1 MDRPCVAPR
10 TPNPGLARTVQEVQ
24 RALASASADFQ
35 AAIGLA
41 TAAVAAQ
48 EAERQRW
55 EVLTAALHRRL
66 AVQQEES
73 ADFSAVLMGWAVSLG
88 PLTRPVPRPLASR
101 RGWLSWFFWTSIT
114 DACVLDCSSFESAAW
129 KRFRSG
135 RAWISAQPE
144 PKSGPQEGPASQ

>member
-1 MDRPCVAPR
+1 MVPVQPWLASNHLQSKDTKVWPNDDPAHPRRAAGEGATTDRPCVAPR

-48 EAERQRW
+48 EADRQRW

-88 PLTRPVPRPLASR
+88 PLTRPVPRPLAPR
-101 RGWLSWFFWTSIT
+101 RGWLSWVFWTS
-114 DACVLDCSSFESAAW
+114 
-129 KRFRSG
+129 
-135 RAWISAQPE
+135 Q
-144 PKSGPQEGPASQ
+144 